1 VVDEPGRAKER
12 VAMVVEALTTAP
24 GVTHTKSGSR
34 LVGASAL
41 KVYDKIFAMVSSS
54 GQFVVKLP
62 RTRVEALV
70 ASEAGG
76 RFDASG
82 GRAMKDWF
90 EVRSESAK
98 EWLALA
104 REALE
109 FVGT

>member
-1 VVDEPGRAKER
+1 
-12 VAMVVEALTTAP
+12 MVVEALTKAP

-41 KVYDKIFAMVSSS
+41 KIFAMVSSS

-76 RFDASG
+76 RLNASG